1 MTPGFDA
8 AELFARLHKAGVRY
22 VVIGGFAVIAHGAQR
37 YTKDLDICPD
47 PDQENLTRLARLLT
61 DLGARQAG
69 DFAETEMPYD
79 PTEPSALAEGGN
91 FRLTTDLGDVDIMQW
106 VPGIPEEHAYPVLA
120 PAATVGDF
128 DGIPVTVC
136 SIEHLRLMKRA
147 AGRPVDVEDLSR
159 LEQAHGTSDDPAGEL
174 DGRHDLG

>member
-8 AELFARLHKAGVRY
+8 AELFARLHEAGVRY

-47 PDQENLTRLARLLT
+47 PDLENLTRLARLLA
-61 DLGARQAG
+61 DLEAHDVG
-69 DFAETEMPYD
+69 DFSDDEMPYD

-91 FRLTTDLGDVDIMQW
+91 FRLITNLGDVDIMQW
-106 VPGIPEEHAYPVLA
+106 VPGIPEDHAYPVLA

-128 DGIPVTVC
+128 DGIPVAVC
-136 SIEHLRLMKRA
+136 SIEHLLLMKRA
-147 AGRPVDVEDLSR
+147 AGRPVDLEDLSR
-159 LEQAHGTSDDPAGEL
+159 LEQAHGSSSSPASAG
-174 DGRHDLG
+174 DV